1 MNSLD
6 GIIRAVQAQGSTLR
20 VAIAP
25 CAERFVLR
33 AALNAAELG
42 LARPVF
48 IGHRERACAAAQ
60 DICPNF
66 ADYEF
71 IDCPDDHEAVHR
83 AVDLYRAGEVQLIM
97 KGLVSTAT
105 LLKAVLAKDA
115 GLVAPGGILSLVSAF
130 DAPNQ
135 QEQSG
140 EPRLMLLTDA
150 GVNIRPNLQRKM
162 DILKNALGVAR
173 ALGIVRP
180 RVAVLAATE
189 KVNFPAMP
197 ATLDADLLS
206 KMAADG
212 TFGDALVA
220 GPLALDLAVSP
231 VSARLK
237 GVDNPVAGHADI
249 LLAPDIESGNILHKA
264 IGVLLNAPIAS
275 VVVGSKVPVVVPSRG
290 DSERSKLASIALAVF
305 LAQHAAS
312 NLPGQHANSHV
323 AAPALPQNNPQGA
336 TE

>member
-1 MNSLD
+1 MKCLD
-6 GIIRAVQAQGSTLR
+6 DIIRAVQAHGSTMR

-33 AALNAAELG
+33 AALAAAEAG
-42 LARPVF
+42 LASPVF
-48 IGHRERACAAAQ
+48 IGDRERACAAAETL
-60 DICPNF
+60 CPNF
-66 ADYEF
+66 ADFEF
-71 IDCPDDHEAVHR
+71 VDCPDDNEAVAL
-83 AVDLYRAGEVQLIM
+83 AVDYYRQGKVQFIM

-105 LLKAVLAKDA
+105 LLKAALAKGA
-115 GLVAPGGILSLVSAF
+115 GLVSPGGIVSLVSVF

-135 QEQSG
+135 HDS
-140 EPRLMLLTDA
+140 PRLMLLTDA

-162 DILKNALGVAR
+162 DIIKNALGVAR
-173 ALGIVRP
+173 ALGIRQP

-231 VSARLK
+231 ASAKLK
-237 GVDNPVAGHADI
+237 GIDNPVAGHADI
-249 LLAPDIESGNILHKA
+249 LLTPDIESGNILHKA
-264 IGVLLNAPIAS
+264 LSTLLNIPLAS
-275 VVVGSKVPVVVPSRG
+275 VVVGSKAPVVVPSRG
-290 DSERSKLASIALAVF
+290 DSERSKFVSIALAVH
-305 LAQHAAS
+305 LAQQNGS
-312 NLPGQHANSHV
+312 
-323 AAPALPQNNPQGA
+323 PA
-336 TE
+336 

>member
-1 MNSLD
+1 MRCLD
-6 GIIRAVQAQGSTLR
+6 DIIRAVQEHGSTLR

-33 AALNAAELG
+33 AALDAARLG
-42 LARPVF
+42 LAQPVF
-48 IGHRERACAAAQ
+48 IGNRERACAAAQ
-60 DICPNF
+60 TLCPNF
-66 ADYEF
+66 AEFEF
-71 IDCPDDHEAVHR
+71 IDCDDDAEAVHK
-83 AVDLYRAGEVQLIM
+83 AVELYREGRAQLIM
-97 KGLVSTAT
+97 KGLVSTST

-115 GLVAPGGILSLVSAF
+115 GLVTPGGILSLVSVF
-130 DAPNQ
+130 DAPPQAAENDGGAEAMDVADEAKATNADQ
-135 QEQSG
+135 P
-140 EPRLMLLTDA
+140 PRLMLLTDA

-162 DILKNALGVAR
+162 DILKNAIGVAR
-173 ALGIVRP
+173 ALGIARP
-180 RVAVLAATE
+180 RAAVLAATE

-212 TFGDALVA
+212 IFGDALVA

-231 VSARLK
+231 TSARLK

-264 IGVLLNAPIAS
+264 IGMLLGAPIAS
-275 VVVGSKVPVVVPSRG
+275 VVVGSKAPVVVPSRG

-305 LAQHAAS
+305 LAQQGGAA
-312 NLPGQHANSHV
+312 
-323 AAPALPQNNPQGA
+323 
-336 TE
+336 

>member
-1 MNSLD
+1 MRRLD
-6 GIIRAVQAQGSTLR
+6 DIIRAVQEHGSTLR

-33 AALNAAELG
+33 AALNAARLG
-42 LARPVF
+42 LAQPVF
-48 IGHRERACAAAQ
+48 IGNRERSCAAAQ
-60 DICPNF
+60 TLCPNF
-66 ADYEF
+66 ADFEF
-71 IDCPDDHEAVHR
+71 IDCDDDDEAVHK
-83 AVDLYRAGEVQLIM
+83 AVELYREGRAQLIM
-97 KGLVSTAT
+97 KGLVSTST

-115 GLVAPGGILSLVSAF
+115 GLVTPGGIMSLVSVF
-130 DAPNQ
+130 DAPPQ
-135 QEQSG
+135 AVESDSDALDKTGATESARATGVDQA
-140 EPRLMLLTDA
+140 PRLMLLTDA

-162 DILKNALGVAR
+162 DILKNAIGVAR
-173 ALGIVRP
+173 ALGITRP
-180 RVAVLAATE
+180 RAAVLAATE

-212 TFGDALVA
+212 VFGDALVA

-231 VSARLK
+231 TSARLK

-264 IGVLLNAPIAS
+264 IGMLLGAPIAS
-275 VVVGSKVPVVVPSRG
+275 VVVGSKAPVVVPSRG

-305 LAQHAAS
+305 LAQQGGAA
-312 NLPGQHANSHV
+312 
-323 AAPALPQNNPQGA
+323 
-336 TE
+336 

>member
-1 MNSLD
+1 MRCLD
-6 GIIRAVQAQGSTLR
+6 DIIRAVQEHGSTLR

-33 AALNAAELG
+33 AALDAARLG
-42 LARPVF
+42 LAQPVF
-48 IGHRERACAAAQ
+48 IGNRERACAAAQ
-60 DICPNF
+60 TLCPNF
-66 ADYEF
+66 AEFEF
-71 IDCPDDHEAVHR
+71 IDCDDDAEAVHK
-83 AVDLYRAGEVQLIM
+83 AVELYREGRAQLIM
-97 KGLVSTAT
+97 KGLVSTST

-115 GLVAPGGILSLVSAF
+115 GLVTPGGILSLVSVF
-130 DAPNQ
+130 DAPPQAAENDGDANELGAMDVADEAKATNADQ
-135 QEQSG
+135 A
-140 EPRLMLLTDA
+140 PRLMLLTDA

-162 DILKNALGVAR
+162 DILKNAIGVAR
-173 ALGIVRP
+173 ALGIARP
-180 RVAVLAATE
+180 RAAVLAATE

-212 TFGDALVA
+212 IFGDALVA

-231 VSARLK
+231 TSARLK

-264 IGVLLNAPIAS
+264 IGMLLGAPIAS
-275 VVVGSKVPVVVPSRG
+275 VVVGSKAPVVVPSRG

-305 LAQHAAS
+305 LAQQGGAA
-312 NLPGQHANSHV
+312 
-323 AAPALPQNNPQGA
+323 
-336 TE
+336 

>member
-1 MNSLD
+1 MRRLD
-6 GIIRAVQAQGSTLR
+6 DIIRAVQEHGSTLR

-33 AALNAAELG
+33 AALDAARLG
-42 LARPVF
+42 LAQPVF
-48 IGHRERACAAAQ
+48 IGNRERACAAAQ
-60 DICPNF
+60 TLCPNF
-66 ADYEF
+66 ADFEF
-71 IDCPDDHEAVHR
+71 IDCDDDAEAVHK
-83 AVDLYRAGEVQLIM
+83 AVELYREGRAQLIM
-97 KGLVSTAT
+97 KGLVSTST

-115 GLVAPGGILSLVSAF
+115 GLVTPGGIMSLVSVF
-130 DAPNQ
+130 DAPPQAAESDADANELGAMGVVNATDATQ
-135 QEQSG
+135 A
-140 EPRLMLLTDA
+140 PRLMLLTDA

-162 DILKNALGVAR
+162 DILKNAIGVAR
-173 ALGIVRP
+173 ALGIAQP
-180 RVAVLAATE
+180 RAAVLAATE

-212 TFGDALVA
+212 IFGDALVA

-231 VSARLK
+231 TSARLK

-264 IGVLLNAPIAS
+264 IGMLLGAPIAS
-275 VVVGSKVPVVVPSRG
+275 VVVGSKAPVVVPSRG

-305 LAQHAAS
+305 LAQQGGAA
-312 NLPGQHANSHV
+312 
-323 AAPALPQNNPQGA
+323 
-336 TE
+336 

>member
-1 MNSLD
+1 VKCLD
-6 GIIRAVQAQGSTLR
+6 DIIRAVQAHGSTMR

-33 AALNAAELG
+33 AALAAAEAG
-42 LARPVF
+42 LASPVF
-48 IGHRERACAAAQ
+48 IGDRGRACAAAETL
-60 DICPNF
+60 CPNF
-66 ADYEF
+66 ADFEF
-71 IDCPDDHEAVHR
+71 VDCPDDNEAVAL
-83 AVDLYRAGEVQLIM
+83 AVDYYRQGKVQFIM

-105 LLKAVLAKDA
+105 LLKAALAKGA
-115 GLVAPGGILSLVSAF
+115 GLVSPGGIVSLVSVF

-135 QEQSG
+135 HDS
-140 EPRLMLLTDA
+140 PRLMLLTDA

-162 DILKNALGVAR
+162 DIIKNALGVAR
-173 ALGIVRP
+173 ALGIRQP

-231 VSARLK
+231 ASAKLK
-237 GVDNPVAGHADI
+237 GIDNPVAGHADI
-249 LLAPDIESGNILHKA
+249 LLTPDIESGNILHKA
-264 IGVLLNAPIAS
+264 LSTLLNIPLAS
-275 VVVGSKVPVVVPSRG
+275 VVVGSKAPVVVPSRG
-290 DSERSKLASIALAVF
+290 DSERSKFVSIALAVY
-305 LAQHAAS
+305 LAQQNGS
-312 NLPGQHANSHV
+312 
-323 AAPALPQNNPQGA
+323 PA
-336 TE
+336 

>member
-1 MNSLD
+1 MKSLD
-6 GIIRAVQAQGSTLR
+6 DIIRAVQAQGGTMR

-33 AALNAAELG
+33 AALMAAEKG
-42 LARPVF
+42 LAQPVF
-48 IGHRERACAAAQ
+48 LGHRERACAAAETL
-60 DICPNF
+60 CPNF
-66 ADYEF
+66 ADFEF
-71 IDCPDDHEAVHR
+71 IDCPDDNEAVAR
-83 AVDLYRAGEVQLIM
+83 AVDLYRQGQVQLIM

-115 GLVAPGGILSLVSAF
+115 GLVAPGGILSLVTAF
-130 DAPNQ
+130 DAPQ
-135 QEQSG
+135 HPETSG

-162 DILKNALGVAR
+162 DILKNALEVAR

-197 ATLDADLLS
+197 ATLDADLLA
-206 KMAADG
+206 KMADDG
-212 TFGDALVA
+212 VFGDALVA

-237 GVDNPVAGHADI
+237 RIDNPVAGHADI
-249 LLAPDIESGNILHKA
+249 LLTPDIESGNILHKA
-264 IGVLLNAPIAS
+264 LSTLLHIPLAS

-290 DSERSKLASIALAVF
+290 DSEQSKFASIALAVF
-305 LAQHAAS
+305 LAQH
-312 NLPGQHANSHV
+312 NEGLRNS
-323 AAPALPQNNPQGA
+323 PQPTLNNA
-336 TE
+336 

>member
-1 MNSLD
+1 MRCLD
-6 GIIRAVQAQGSTLR
+6 DIIRAVQEHGSTLR

-33 AALNAAELG
+33 AALDAARLG
-42 LARPVF
+42 LAQPVF
-48 IGHRERACAAAQ
+48 IGNRERACAAAQ
-60 DICPNF
+60 TLCPNF
-66 ADYEF
+66 ADFEF
-71 IDCPDDHEAVHR
+71 IDCDDDAEAVHK
-83 AVDLYRAGEVQLIM
+83 AVELYRAGRAQLIM
-97 KGLVSTAT
+97 KGLVSTST

-115 GLVAPGGILSLVSAF
+115 GLVTPGGIMSLVSVF
-130 DAPNQ
+130 DAPPQ
-135 QEQSG
+135 AAEADSDEPDG
-140 EPRLMLLTDA
+140 AGDAPPPRLMLLTDA

-162 DILKNALGVAR
+162 DILKNAIGVAR
-173 ALGIVRP
+173 ALGIAQP
-180 RVAVLAATE
+180 RAAVLAATE

-212 TFGDALVA
+212 IFGDALVA

-231 VSARLK
+231 TSARLK

-264 IGVLLNAPIAS
+264 IGMLLGAPIAS
-275 VVVGSKVPVVVPSRG
+275 VVVGSKAPVVVPSRG

-305 LAQHAAS
+305 LAQQGGAA
-312 NLPGQHANSHV
+312 
-323 AAPALPQNNPQGA
+323 
-336 TE
+336 

>member
-6 GIIRAVQAQGSTLR
+6 DIIRAVQAHGRAMR

-33 AALNAAELG
+33 AALDAASLG
-42 LARPVF
+42 LAEPVF
-48 IGHRERACAAAQ
+48 IGHRERAFAAAKTF
-60 DICPNF
+60 CPNF

-71 IDCPDDHEAVHR
+71 IDCQDDVEAVHK
-83 AVDLYRAGEVQLIM
+83 AVELYREGRAQLIM
-97 KGLVSTAT
+97 KGLVSTST

-115 GLVAPGGILSLVSAF
+115 GLVTPGGVMSLVSVF
-130 DAPNQ
+130 DAPRHADDDAEQ
-135 QEQSG
+135 QP
-140 EPRLMLLTDA
+140 PRLMLLTDA
-150 GVNIRPNLQRKM
+150 GMNVRPNLQRKM
-162 DILKNALGVAR
+162 DILKNALAVAR
-173 ALGIVRP
+173 ALGIAQP
-180 RVAVLAATE
+180 RAAILAATE

-212 TFGDALVA
+212 TFGDCLVA

-231 VSARLK
+231 ASAKLK

-249 LLAPDIESGNILHKA
+249 LLTPDIESGNILHKA
-264 IGVLLNAPIAS
+264 ISTLLGAPIAS
-275 VVVGSKVPVVVPSRG
+275 VVVGSKAPVVVPSRG

-305 LAQHAAS
+305 LARHNHARA
-312 NLPGQHANSHV
+312 GD
-323 AAPALPQNNPQGA
+323 AA
-336 TE
+336 

>member
-1 MNSLD
+1 MKCLD
-6 GIIRAVQAQGSTLR
+6 DIIRAVQAHGSTMR

-33 AALNAAELG
+33 AALAAAEAG
-42 LARPVF
+42 LASPVF
-48 IGHRERACAAAQ
+48 IGDRGRACAAAETL
-60 DICPNF
+60 CPNF
-66 ADYEF
+66 ADFEF
-71 IDCPDDHEAVHR
+71 VDCPDDNEAVAL
-83 AVDLYRAGEVQLIM
+83 AVDYYRQGKVQFIM

-105 LLKAVLAKDA
+105 LLKAALAKGA
-115 GLVAPGGILSLVSAF
+115 GLVSPGGIVSLVSVF

-135 QEQSG
+135 HDS
-140 EPRLMLLTDA
+140 PRLMLLTDA

-162 DILKNALGVAR
+162 DIIKNALGVAR
-173 ALGIVRP
+173 ALGIRQP

-231 VSARLK
+231 ASAKLK
-237 GVDNPVAGHADI
+237 GIDNPVAGHADI
-249 LLAPDIESGNILHKA
+249 LLTPDIESGNILHKA
-264 IGVLLNAPIAS
+264 LSTLLNIPLAS
-275 VVVGSKVPVVVPSRG
+275 VVVGSKAPVVVPSRG
-290 DSERSKLASIALAVF
+290 DSERSKFVSIALAVY
-305 LAQHAAS
+305 LAQQNGS
-312 NLPGQHANSHV
+312 
-323 AAPALPQNNPQGA
+323 PA
-336 TE
+336 